1 MKIAIL
7 DDYQDA
13 VRKLGCY
20 NLLREHEIKIFN
32 NTVKGAGQLAVRLAD
47 CEALV
52 LIRERTRLSKELLV
66 KLPRLR
72 LIAQT
77 GPVSR
82 EPGAHIDLDFC
93 TERGIAV
100 VEGAGSPT
108 AAAELVWALALAG
121 MRRIPQYVSNLKHGV
136 WQQSGLK
143 AAMAP
148 PNHGLGDVLHGKTL
162 GVWGYGRIG
171 RLVAGYGAAFGMK
184 VLVWGSEDSRR
195 EAAKDGHEAASA
207 KVDLFIRADVL
218 TLHLKLSEST
228 RGVVG
233 LTDLQAMKPTAL
245 FINTARAELIAS
257 DALIKALNGGRPG
270 LAAIDVFETEPLLA
284 GQPLLRMENVIC
296 TPHIG
301 YVERESYERYFSA
314 AFRNILAFA
323 EGKPENVV
331 NPEALKL
338 RRSI

>member
-13 VRKLGCY
+13 VRKLQCY
-20 NLLREHEIKIFN
+20 SLLREHEVKIFN

-47 CEALV
+47 CEVLV

-77 GPVSR
+77 GTVNR
-82 EPGAHIDLDFC
+82 QPGAHIDLAFC
-93 TERGIAV
+93 TERGITV

-108 AAAELVWALALAG
+108 STAELTWALALAG
-121 MRRIPQYVSNLKHGV
+121 MRRIPQYASNLKHGV

-148 PNHGLGDVLHGKTL
+148 PNHGLGDVLNGKTL
-162 GVWGYGRIG
+162 GIWGYGRIG

-184 VLVWGSEDSRR
+184 VLVWGSEESRSA
-195 EAAKDGHEAASA
+195 AAKDGHEAAA
-207 KVDLFIRADVL
+207 DRKNLFTRADVL
-218 TLHLKLSEST
+218 TLHLKLSERT
-228 RGVVG
+228 RGIVE
-233 LTDLQAMKPTAL
+233 LADLQAMKPTAL
-245 FINTARAELIAS
+245 FINTARAELIAP

-314 AFRNILAFA
+314 AFQNILAFA
-323 EGKPENVV
+323 NGKPENVV
-331 NPEALKL
+331 NPEALKM
-338 RRSI
+338 RKSA